1 MRVRVTV
8 TSMKMPN
15 KNRRTI
21 ASADMFIEGDNLL
34 FESGD
39 SSNLKV
45 TQFLGNDAS
54 AEYQTDFAFSGVNAV
69 LAAAATTGGHFV
81 LT

>member
-8 TSMKMPN
+8 TQVKYPDQTVKTFN
-15 KNRRTI
+15 
-21 ASADMFIEGDNLL
+21 DDFFIEGDNLV
-34 FESGD
+34 FVSGT

-45 TQFLGNDAS
+45 LQYLDGNKRV
-54 AEYQTDFAFSGVNAV
+54 EYQTDFAFSGVNAV